1 MPVDWIS
8 QLVGRKSYH
17 CDVVFVV
24 AAVEEREDG
33 QYAILYG
40 RDIRL
45 VADAPVED
53 LELLD
58 EERLAKA
65 DRQMKEMKEN
75 RAKSAAEK
83 ERKTDAL
90 SFHLPGR
97 VLHLDGDERYLKK
110 CLKIYKDANVPHIG
124 VHCPEKEMADRI
136 QELIIRYQ
144 PQILV
149 LTGHDAYL
157 PAQGKKSDL
166 KAYRHSSSFVNAV
179 KNARKIVP
187 YLDQLVIFAGACQSH
202 FESMI
207 YAGANVASSPLRVN
221 IHALD
226 PAYAASIISY
236 MSIHSMFTVEDL
248 LPHTLADDNG
258 IGAIETRGVL
268 RIGMP
273 YKKEMYT
280 ETQNDS
286 I

>member
-1 MPVDWIS
+1 MDWIN

-24 AAVEEREDG
+24 AAIEERESG
-33 QYAILYG
+33 HYAILYG

-53 LELLD
+53 LELLN

-65 DRQMKEMKEN
+65 DQEINEMKES
-75 RAKSAAEK
+75 REKTAAEK
-83 ERKTDAL
+83 ENKTDAE

-110 CLKIYKDANVPHIG
+110 CLKIYKGAGVPHIG
-124 VHCPEKEMADRI
+124 VHCPEKEMPDRI
-136 QELIIRYQ
+136 HELIIRYQ

-179 KNARKIVP
+179 KNARHIVP
-187 YLDQLVIFAGACQSH
+187 CLDQLVIFAGACQSH
-202 FESMI
+202 FESLI
-207 YAGANVASSPLRVN
+207 YAGANIASSPLRVN

-226 PAYAASIISY
+226 PAYAASVISY
-236 MSIHSMFTVEDL
+236 TTIHSMFTVENI

-258 IGAIETRGVL
+258 IGGIETRGVL

-273 YKKEMYT
+273 YKKEMYA

-286 I
+286 N

>member
-1 MPVDWIS
+1 MEWIN
-8 QLVGRKSYH
+8 QLVGRISYN

-24 AAVEEREDG
+24 AAVEERESG
-33 QYAILYG
+33 SYAILYG

-45 VADAPVED
+45 VADAPLKD
-53 LELLD
+53 LQLLD
-58 EERLAKA
+58 EDRLAEA
-65 DRQMKEMKEN
+65 DQQIKEMKAN
-75 RAKSAAEK
+75 RAKTSADAEK
-83 ERKTDAL
+83 ESGTL

-124 VHCPEKEMADRI
+124 VHCPEKEMPDRI
-136 QELIIRYQ
+136 QELILRYQ

-166 KAYRHSSSFVNAV
+166 QAYRHSSSFVQAV
-179 KNARKIVP
+179 KNARKILP

-202 FESMI
+202 FESLI
-207 YAGANVASSPLRVN
+207 YAGANLASSPLRVN

-226 PAYAASIISY
+226 PAYAASVISY
-236 MSIHSMFTVEDL
+236 TSIHSMFNVENI
-248 LPHTLADDNG
+248 LPHTLADENG
-258 IGAIETRGVL
+258 IGGIETRGVL
-268 RIGMP
+268 RTGMP

-286 I
+286 K